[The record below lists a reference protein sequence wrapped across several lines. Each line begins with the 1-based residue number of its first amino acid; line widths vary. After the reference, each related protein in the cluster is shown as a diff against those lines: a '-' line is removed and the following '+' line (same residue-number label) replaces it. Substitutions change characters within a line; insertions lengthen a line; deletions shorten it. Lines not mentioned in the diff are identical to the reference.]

1 MPFNR
6 REFLKISAL
15 ASASLL
21 VPRFLKSADVLKS
34 VEGSNGKIL
43 VVIQFSG
50 GNDGLNSVIPFTNDI
65 YYKLRPKIS
74 IKKNEVLKLN
84 SELGLNNSMQFLKE
98 LYDEGHLSIVNSVG
112 YPNPD
117 RSHFRSMDIWHTAS
131 SSSEYINSGWI
142 GRYLDSEC
150 EGCNNSFNAIEAD
163 ETLSLA
169 LKGNNKNGLAFQ
181 DINRFYQM
189 SNNKLY
195 LDLQRLHTKS
205 DNQNSTVDF
214 IYKTLVDSTSNA
226 KLIYEKSKIY
236 KSKQTYP
243 NTQLSKNLKMI
254 SELII
259 SGLKTRVY
267 YTSFSGFDTHINQN
281 NKQNELLKQY
291 SEALKAFVA
300 DLKQNNKFKDVAI
313 LTFSEFGRRVE
324 ENASGGTDHGTAN
337 NVFIISGG
345 LKKPGL
351 YNQAPDLSDLDNGDL
366 KYKVDFRSIYKNI
379 LDSLL
384 NSKSDKILAPSIK
397 SLNIL

>member
-6 REFLKISAL
+6 REFLKVSAL

-34 VEGSNGKIL
+34 FGGSNGKIL

-50 GNDGLNSVIPFTNDI
+50 GNDGLNSVIPFSNDI

-74 IKKNEVLKLN
+74 IKKNEVIKLN
-84 SELGLNNSMQFLKE
+84 SELGLNNSLKFLKE
-98 LYDEGHLSIVNSVG
+98 LFDEGNLSIVNSVG

-117 RSHFRSMDIWHTAS
+117 RSHFRSMDIWQTAS

-150 EGCNNSFNAIEAD
+150 MGCINSFKAIEAD

-169 LKGNNKNGLAFQ
+169 LKGDNQNGLAFQ

-195 LDLQRLHTKS
+195 LDLQTLHTKTN
-205 DNQNSTVDF
+205 NQNSAIDF
-214 IYKTLVDSTSNA
+214 IYKTLADSTSNA
-226 KLIYEKSKIY
+226 RLIYEKSKIY
-236 KSKQTYP
+236 KSKQTFP

-259 SGLKTRVY
+259 SGLETKVY

-291 SEALKAFVA
+291 SEALKAFIA
-300 DLKQNNKFKDVAI
+300 DLKQNNKFKDTAI
-313 LTFSEFGRRVE
+313 FTFSEFGRRVE

-337 NVFIISGG
+337 NVFIISGD

-351 YNQAPDLSDLDNGDL
+351 YNQAPDLSDLENGDL
-366 KYKVDFRSIYKNI
+366 KYKIDFRSIYQNI
-379 LDSLL
+379 LDGWL
-384 NSKSDKILAPSIK
+384 NSKSEKILNTSFK